1 MRVRKLHAHAHE
13 LKTEIKS
20 TIPIFR
26 VFMCTHA
33 QDFVIFKKHE
43 GLRIFGEVFV
53 DLRPEGCPNP
63 PEGCPKPLGGPPY
76 RALPIGALPIG
87 PIGPNGGV

>member
-1 MRVRKLHAHAHE
+1 MLNKLKFFDFSEKMRVCAFL
-13 LKTEIKS
+13 
-20 TIPIFR
+20 
-26 VFMCTHA
+26 
-33 QDFVIFKKHE
+33 
-43 GLRIFGEVFV
+43 GEVFV

-87 PIGPNGGV
+87 PYKGPNRALLGPYRALFGP

>member
-1 MRVRKLHAHAHE
+1 MLNKP
-13 LKTEIKS
+13 K
-20 TIPIFR
+20 IF
-26 VFMCTHA
+26 
-33 QDFVIFKKHE
+33 DFSENV
-43 GLRIFGEVFV
+43 GVLRIFGEVFV

-87 PIGPNGGV
+87 PY